1 MQTIN
6 FKRKETVVI
15 IQILLDIVIK
25 SKYLGLFKYYY
36 VLLELKIK
44 LLSYYKNKLHI
55 IYLQHNYC
63 FIFTFEELKKLD
75 NILIRFFCIQF
86 IIRNVFFSFLILKF

>member
-1 MQTIN
+1 MIIYMQTIN
-6 FKRKETVVI
+6 FKRKETVFI
-15 IQILLDIVIK
+15 IQKLLDIVIK
-25 SKYLGLFKYYY
+25 RKYLG
-36 VLLELKIK
+36 LELKIK

-75 NILIRFFCIQF
+75 NILIRFFYIQF
-86 IIRNVFFSFLILKF
+86 IIRNVFFSFMIFKF